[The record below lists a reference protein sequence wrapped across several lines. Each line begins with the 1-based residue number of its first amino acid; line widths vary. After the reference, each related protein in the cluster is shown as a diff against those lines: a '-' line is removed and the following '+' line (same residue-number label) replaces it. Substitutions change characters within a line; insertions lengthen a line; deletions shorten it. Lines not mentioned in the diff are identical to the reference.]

1 MRHALLLLTALAMVG
16 LISCDWE
23 DMSPRTREKEDFHY
37 SYDLKPGGRLT
48 VESFNGSVEI
58 YGWDKDKVEIN
69 GTKYASTRDLLNE
82 IKIEVTP
89 SADLIQIRTLVPSME
104 GRRGNR
110 GARYVIHLPIR
121 TRLERI
127 ESSNGPL
134 RVESIDGEGRLKT
147 SNGPVRLVKFRG
159 NVDVRTS
166 NGPITLDEF
175 SGEALLATSNGP
187 IKASGVRGYLDASTS
202 NGPLTATVDDPDSA
216 RPLKLRTSNGP
227 LTLTLPSGRLADVSA
242 VTNNGPITLRLPA
255 SANARLKARTSN
267 SNVTCDFGLN
277 QVTLQSKTEV
287 EGVIGQGG
295 PILDLRTSNG
305 GIRVVRN

>member
-1 MRHALLLLTALAMVG
+1 MRHAIFFLAAAALVG
-16 LISCDWE
+16 LNGCDFE
-23 DMSPRTREKEDFHY
+23 DISPRTREKEDFHY

-58 YGWDKDKVEIN
+58 FGWDRDKVEID
-69 GTKYASTRDLLNE
+69 GTKYASTRDLLDE

-89 SADLIQIRTLVPSME
+89 TADLIQIRTIVPSME

-110 GARYVIHLPIR
+110 GARYVIHVPSR

-127 ESSNGPL
+127 ESSNGPV
-134 RVESIDGEGRLKT
+134 RVESINGEGRLKT

-159 NVDVRTS
+159 NVEVKTS
-166 NGPITLDEF
+166 NGPITLEEF
-175 SGEALLATSNGP
+175 SGEALLSTSNGP
-187 IKASGVRGYLDASTS
+187 ITANGVRGYLDATTS
-202 NGPLTATVDDPDSA
+202 NGSLTATVEDPDSA

-227 LTLTLPSGRLADVSA
+227 LTLSLPSGRLGDVSA
-242 VTNNGPITLRLPA
+242 TTSNGPITLRLPA

-267 SNVTCDFGLN
+267 SSVNCDFGLN
-277 QVTLQSKTEV
+277 QVTLQSKSEV
-287 EGVIGQGG
+287 DGVIGQGG
-295 PILDLRTSNG
+295 PILDLRSSNG